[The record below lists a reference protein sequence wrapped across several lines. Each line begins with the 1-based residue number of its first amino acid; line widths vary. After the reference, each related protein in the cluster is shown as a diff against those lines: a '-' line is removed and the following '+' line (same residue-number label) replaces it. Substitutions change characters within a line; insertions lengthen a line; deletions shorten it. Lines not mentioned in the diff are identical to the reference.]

1 MSAVQECFH
10 CGLEV
15 PPHTDFTLTIDGQ
28 PRRFC
33 CVGCQAVAS
42 AIVDGGLENFYRF
55 RSENNNRPQD
65 KAASFA
71 VYDLPEV
78 QSEFVYPF
86 IEPGKEQTGTP
97 LNDTQ
102 LLLEGISCAAC
113 VWLIERHLEQVPGIE
128 SVRVNAS
135 THRCLVRWQ
144 PEQVKLSEIMA
155 SLSQVGYQP
164 IPATK
169 DQQQLH
175 REKENRTALMR
186 MGVAGFG
193 MMQVGMAAVGLY
205 YGAEA
210 EWEHYLRWF
219 GLIVS
224 VPVVVYSAKPFYTA
238 SWNALR
244 MGRLIMDVPVALAII
259 SAFLLSCWATVMGIG
274 EVYFDSVTMFTFLLL
289 VGRYLEMRARH
300 RNGVDTDRLAQLL
313 PATADKQA
321 EDGTW
326 LTVPLSH
333 LMVGDRVLVASGT
346 SIPCDGRVLAGR
358 SGVVETLLT
367 GEPDAVEKQLGD
379 EVIAGTLNTDSA
391 LQIEVTAVG
400 QGTRLS
406 AIERLVEQAQHDKP
420 TQVAMADKLSSYFV
434 AGVLIISALVFTAW
448 WFIDSSKA
456 VWITLSVLVV
466 TCPCALALAAPT
478 ALTAAVSWLRQQGL
492 LITRGHV
499 LESLPKI
506 KRVIFDKTG
515 TLTLGA
521 PQVVA
526 VVTVSGEPLSE
537 AQRTHYLGLCA
548 ALETGS
554 THPVA
559 KAFLPYQN
567 TAITA
572 SDVRQ
577 ETGQGVEGVLAGQT
591 YRLGKPEF
599 VHAELTPPPA
609 AGQWLLLGDE
619 QQPLL
624 WICLQDALR
633 ESAAPLIA
641 ALKARGLAV
650 ELLSGDGEAEVARVA
665 AELGFGHWQ
674 SRQSPSD
681 KLAYIQQVQEQGD
694 PVLMVGDGINDVPV
708 LSGAFVSVAMGGAT
722 DLAQTQADSVLL
734 GRDLMAVERAF
745 ICARF
750 TRRIIRQNL
759 FWSLFYNITSLPAAA
774 VGLVP
779 PWVAAVGMST
789 SSLVVVGNALRI
801 NYQKPQPGSKIQTA
815 PQAQTLRVAE

>member
-1 MSAVQECFH
+1 MSAVQACFH

-15 PPHTDFTLTIDGQ
+15 PPHSDFTLAIDQQ

-55 RSENNNRPQD
+55 RSENSNRPEESSS
-65 KAASFA
+65 SFA

-78 QSEFVYPF
+78 QAEFVYPLSPQ
-86 IEPGKEQTGTP
+86 ELKSADGEAQ
-97 LNDTQ
+97 NETQ
-102 LLLEGISCAAC
+102 LLLESISCAAC
-113 VWLIERHLEQVPGIE
+113 VWLIERHLQQLPGVE
-128 SVRVNAS
+128 SVRVNAT
-135 THRCLVRWQ
+135 THRCLVRWL
-144 PEQVKLSEIMA
+144 PGQVKLSEIMV
-155 SLSQVGYQP
+155 SLSRIGYQP

-169 DQQQLH
+169 DQQQLL
-175 REKENRTALMR
+175 REKENRNALMR
-186 MGVAGFG
+186 LGVAGFG

-210 EWEHYLRWF
+210 EWQHYLRWF
-219 GLIVS
+219 CLIVS
-224 VPVVVYSAKPFYTA
+224 LPVVIYSAKPFYVA

-244 MGRLIMDVPVALAII
+244 LGRLIMDVPVSLAII

-313 PATADKQA
+313 PTTAEKRT
-321 EDGTW
+321 EDGSW
-326 LTVPLSH
+326 LTVPLRH
-333 LMVGDRVLVASGT
+333 LVVGDRVLVPSGT
-346 SIPCDGRVLAGR
+346 SIPCDGRVLEGR

-367 GEPDAVEKQLGD
+367 GEPDAVEKQPGD

-406 AIERLVEQAQHDKP
+406 AIERLVDQAQQDKP
-420 TQVAMADKLSSYFV
+420 TQVAMADRLSSYFV
-434 AGVLIISALVFTAW
+434 AGVLIVSVLVFAAW
-448 WFIDSSKA
+448 WFIDASKA

-466 TCPCALALAAPT
+466 TCPCALALAAPA

-499 LESLPKI
+499 LESLPQI
-506 KRVIFDKTG
+506 RRVIFDKTG
-515 TLTLGA
+515 TLTLGT
-521 PQVVA
+521 PQVA
-526 VVTVSGEPLSE
+526 TMLGVSGEPLSDAE
-537 AQRTHYLGLCA
+537 QARYLSLCA

-554 THPVA
+554 AHPVA
-559 KAFLPYQN
+559 RAFLAHQN
-567 TAITA
+567 SAVTA
-572 SDVRQ
+572 SDLLQ
-577 ETGQGVEGVLAGQT
+577 ETGQGVQGVIDGRL

-599 VHAELTPPPA
+599 VHAGLVPPEAP
-609 AGQWLLLGDE
+609 GQWLLLGDE
-619 QQPLL
+619 HQPLV
-624 WICLQDALR
+624 WIGLQDQLR
-633 ESAAPLIA
+633 ESAAPLVA
-641 ALKARGLAV
+641 ALRARGLTV

-665 AELGFGHWQ
+665 RELGFSRWQ

-681 KLAYIQQVQEQGD
+681 KLAYIQGVQEGGE

-708 LSGAFVSVAMGGAT
+708 LSGAFVSVAMGGST
-722 DLAQTQADSVLL
+722 DLAQTRADSVLL
-734 GRDLMAVERAF
+734 GRDLMAVDRAF
-745 ICARF
+745 ECARF

-759 FWSLFYNITSLPAAA
+759 FWSLFYNVTSLPAAA

-779 PWVAAVGMST
+779 PWLAAVGMST

-801 NYQKPQPGSKIQTA
+801 NYQKPS
-815 PQAQTLRVAE
+815 R

>member
-1 MSAVQECFH
+1 MSVVQECFH

-15 PPHTDFTLTIDGQ
+15 PPHTDFALTIDRQ

-33 CVGCQAVAS
+33 CVGCQAVAA

-55 RSENNNRPQD
+55 RSENSSRPQD

-78 QSEFVYPF
+78 QTEFVYPLDDGDGG
-86 IEPGKEQTGTP
+86 EAQNE
-97 LNDTQ
+97 TQ
-102 LLLEGISCAAC
+102 LLLEGITCAAC
-113 VWLIERHLEQVPGIE
+113 VWLIERHLEQLPGVA
-128 SVRVNAS
+128 SVRVNAT
-135 THRCLVRWQ
+135 THRCLVRWL
-144 PEQVKLSEIMA
+144 PGQVKLSDIMG
-155 SLSQVGYQP
+155 SLAHIGYQP
-164 IPATK
+164 IPASE

-186 MGVAGFG
+186 LGVAGFG
-193 MMQVGMAAVGLY
+193 MMQVGMAAVGIY
-205 YGAEA
+205 YGADA

-219 GLIVS
+219 SLIVS
-224 VPVVVYSAKPFYTA
+224 LPVVIYSAKPFYVA
-238 SWNALR
+238 SYNALR
-244 MGRLIMDVPVALAII
+244 LGRLIMDVPVALAII

-274 EVYFDSVTMFTFLLL
+274 EVYFDSVTMFAFLLL

-326 LTVPLSH
+326 LTVPLRH
-333 LMVGDRVLVASGT
+333 LAVGDRVLVASGT
-346 SIPCDGRVLAGR
+346 SIPCDGRVVEGR

-367 GEPDAVEKQLGD
+367 GEPDAVEKQPGD

-420 TQVAMADKLSSYFV
+420 SQVAMADKLSSYFV
-434 AGVLIISALVFTAW
+434 AGVLLVSVLVFATW

-492 LITRGHV
+492 LVTRGHV
-499 LESLPKI
+499 LESLPQV

-515 TLTLGA
+515 TLTLGT
-521 PQVVA
+521 PQVVGMVA
-526 VVTVSGEPLSE
+526 VSGETLGA
-537 AQRTHYLGLCA
+537 AQQEHYLSLCA

-559 KAFLPYQN
+559 KAFLPFQN
-567 TAITA
+567 TALTA
-572 SDVRQ
+572 TDVRQ
-577 ETGQGVEGVLAGQT
+577 HTGQGVQGVLAGQL

-599 VHAELTPPPA
+599 VHAELSPPPA

-619 QQPLL
+619 QQPLV
-624 WICLQDALR
+624 WICLQDGLR

-641 ALKARGLAV
+641 ALKARGLTV

-665 AELGFGHWQ
+665 RELGFSHWQ

-681 KLAYIQQVQEQGD
+681 KLAYIQQVQEQGEQ
-694 PVLMVGDGINDVPV
+694 VMMIGDGINDVPV

-722 DLAQTQADSVLL
+722 DLAQTRADSVLL
-734 GRDLMAVERAF
+734 GRDLMAIERAF
-745 ICARF
+745 VCARF

-759 FWSLFYNITSLPAAA
+759 FWSLFYNVTSLPAAA

-779 PWVAAVGMST
+779 PWIAAVGMST

-801 NYQKPQPGSKIQTA
+801 NYQKPK
-815 PQAQTLRVAE
+815 V